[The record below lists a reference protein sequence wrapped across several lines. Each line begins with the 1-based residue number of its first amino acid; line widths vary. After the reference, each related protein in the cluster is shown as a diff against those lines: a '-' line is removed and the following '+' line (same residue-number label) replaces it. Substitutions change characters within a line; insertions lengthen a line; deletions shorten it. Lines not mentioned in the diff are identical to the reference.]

1 MRFDTYGPFR
11 VDTVERKV
19 TGSQR
24 EFWAEVD
31 AHATRYGYGSGELSQ
46 AIGCYA
52 LVMYSRV
59 YRPWYVGKTLAQ
71 AGFRGEVFQPH
82 KLGIYSEY
90 TSERRGTPYMFL
102 FPLITDSGRFSK
114 ARATSEGVID
124 WLECTLIGMAFAK
137 NPLLRNVSHTKH
149 LRGVTVSG
157 ILGPRPPGRPN
168 GYAVEAR
175 KAFLATPRLPRPR
188 AATTAIDGNEGEEQ
202 G

>member
-1 MRFDTYGPFR
+1 MRFDTYGPFPVAT
-11 VDTVERKV
+11 VDRMVKA
-19 TGSQR
+19 SQK

-31 AHATRYGYGSGELSQ
+31 AHAMYYGYKSGELAQ

-102 FPLITDSGRFSK
+102 FPLLTDEGRFSK
-114 ARATSEGVID
+114 ARSSADGVID
-124 WLECTLIGMAFAK
+124 WLERTLIGMAFAK

-149 LRGVTVSG
+149 LRSVTVSG

-175 KAFLATPRLPRPR
+175 KAFLATPRPPKVKTLS
-188 AATTAIDGNEGEEQ
+188 EET
-202 G
+202 